1 MDYKKTVFILKS
13 VKLELLVDI
22 LINAEFNK
30 SWSFT
35 SGTYKYSNRVIYGD
49 HEV

>member
-30 SWSFT
+30 S
-35 SGTYKYSNRVIYGD
+35 
-49 HEV
+49 